1 MVKSCKIIKVKALH
15 LGKLLELL
23 SPEATIDYDEIPI
36 QREDLDLSLINNDP
50 KLYTKIISREEYSGL
65 GVEFNAKIE
74 SWWTTESA
82 GRLIALKP
90 TNKVTLKKEIIAG

>member
-50 KLYTKIISREEYSGL
+50 KLY
-65 GVEFNAKIE
+65 FFF
-74 SWWTTESA
+74 
-82 GRLIALKP
+82 
-90 TNKVTLKKEIIAG
+90 